1 MVKHLGGALLVG
13 LALVEA
19 GRVARRAAAGRPRAL
34 LEAAAV
40 LWSVPLLAL
49 YFAWKYSAH
58 DLAGLQQDIW
68 SMRFVPLGGLPSLV
82 ALDTAPEYLAQILV
96 TLPVVALLIVKLRAV
111 DGRLA
116 VISCCF
122 LFVALSFTGIAAQ
135 SITRYA
141 WTLWPLSLGAL
152 ALDDRAAGWAL
163 CGVLACVSAWC
174 AAGHVLG
181 TAAF

>member
-1 MVKHLGGALLVG
+1 M
-13 LALVEA
+13 
-19 GRVARRAAAGRPRAL
+19 
-34 LEAAAV
+34 
-40 LWSVPLLAL
+40 LWTVPLLAW
-49 YFAWKYSAH
+49 YFVWKFTAH

-68 SMRFVPLGGLPSLV
+68 SMRFLPLGGLPSLV
-82 ALDTAPEYLAQILV
+82 ALDTAPEYLAQIVV
-96 TLPVVALLIVKLRAV
+96 TLPLVALLIVKLRAV

-116 VISCCF
+116 VISLCF

-141 WTLWPLSLGAL
+141 WTVWPLSLGAL
-152 ALDDRAAGWAL
+152 VLTDRATTWAL
-163 CGVLACVSAWC
+163 CGVLFCVSAWC